1 MIFTNAGF
9 DVLVF
14 RHDMDE
20 YFMSLSIFA
29 EIFYNV
35 TAIKTAIGRKL
46 DIRICDNSFHVFV
59 GGPVFQFTYV
69 K

>member
-1 MIFTNAGF
+1 MIFTNADF

-46 DIRICDNSFHVFV
+46 DIRNCDNAFHV
-59 GGPVFQFTYV
+59 
-69 K
+69 